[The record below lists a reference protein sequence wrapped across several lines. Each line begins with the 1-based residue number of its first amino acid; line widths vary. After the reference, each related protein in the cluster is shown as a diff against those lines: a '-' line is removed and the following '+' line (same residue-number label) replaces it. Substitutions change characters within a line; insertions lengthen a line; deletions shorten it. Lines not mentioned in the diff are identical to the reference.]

1 MLSETEIKEVLL
13 QFPPVEFAFAYGSGA
28 VEQGGYDYKKS
39 PSKSLP
45 MVDLILVV
53 KDSEQWHRENMFRNP
68 THYSSLIPLSP
79 FYTAAFQEKIKAN
92 FWFNAYVPL
101 KPSTTVTSSTS
112 INTNER
118 LMKYGVI
125 SETDALGDLTEW
137 RNLYAAG
144 RLHKPVH
151 ILQHNS
157 KFQIAMKHNYDHAI
171 KTSLLLLP
179 ERFTE
184 VDLFMTIASLSYI
197 GDVRMFLGENPHKV
211 FNLVAPIVHH
221 YHNLY
226 KSAIDHT
233 TSMTKISSSSHTY
246 IQDVSPQVRWDI
258 ATNLPLKL
266 RKLMF
271 VKARERLFHSNP
283 PRPQVIRTALASIVS
298 SSASLQT
305 MKGLFT
311 VGLMKS
317 SSYVL
322 AKMSKRFLGK

>member
-28 VEQGGYDYKKS
+28 VEQGGYDYKQT
-39 PSKSLP
+39 PAKSLP

-53 KDSEQWHRENMFRNP
+53 KDSEHWHSENMFRNP

-101 KPSTTVTSSTS
+101 KPSSIVASSTS

-125 SETDALGDLTEW
+125 SEKDALRDLREW

-151 ILQHNS
+151 ILQQNS
-157 KFQIAMKHNYDHAI
+157 IFQTAMKHNYDQAI

-184 VDLFMTIASLSYI
+184 ADLFMTIASLSYI
-197 GDVRMFLGENPHKV
+197 GDVRMFLGENPRKV
-211 FNLVAPIVHH
+211 SSTIVFSEQILTEVLCFIFMQVVNLVTPIVHH

-226 KSAIDHT
+226 KSTIEHT
-233 TSMTKISSSSHTY
+233 PNMTKINSFSHTY
-246 IQDVSPQVRWDI
+246 IQVNIFLS
-258 ATNLPLKL
+258 
-266 RKLMF
+266 F
-271 VKARERLFHSNP
+271 RLHG
-283 PRPQVIRTALASIVS
+283 I
-298 SSASLQT
+298 
-305 MKGLFT
+305 
-311 VGLMKS
+311 
-317 SSYVL
+317 
-322 AKMSKRFLGK
+322 